1 MTPAG
6 EKIAS
11 MIRRGGPLP
20 FAEFMET
27 ALYDAEC
34 GYYTSGRKVFGREG
48 DFYTSEQLQPV
59 FGRLVA
65 SAAEKWKRE
74 CAGEFHLAE
83 WGAGRCEM
91 EEFLGGFN
99 YAAVDRGKDSAPAR
113 FEGAVLSNE
122 LFDALAVDAAKR
134 SQGAWRLMHVGL
146 EDGEFVWTEGE
157 ELAGEWLEYALR
169 AGGFIEEE
177 EAWIE
182 LPVSLNQMLAEIDS
196 RLVRGRIVA
205 VDYGYRER
213 ELRRFP
219 AGTLMAY
226 RKHQASSEV
235 LRNPGEQDIT
245 AHVPFTYLMESA
257 AAMGWRDGRLRTLS
271 QWIMEECGESGVER
285 AVEAESEAMRLKLRL
300 KLKTLLFGM
309 GESFRVAEWNKLA

>member
-6 EKIAS
+6 EKIAFL
-11 MIRRGGPLP
+11 IRRGGPLR

-27 ALYDAEC
+27 ALYDVEC

-48 DFYTSEQLQPV
+48 DFYTSEQIQPV

-65 SAAEKWKRE
+65 AAAEKWKQE

-83 WGAGRCEM
+83 WGAGRGEM
-91 EEFLGGFN
+91 EEQLGGFN
-99 YAAVDRGKDSAPAR
+99 YAAVDRGRDGAPLKL
-113 FEGAVLSNE
+113 EGAVFSNE

-134 SQGAWRLMHVGL
+134 SQGVWRLMRVGL

-169 AGGFIEEE
+169 AGSFIEDE

-182 LPVSLNQMLAEIDS
+182 LPVELRRMLAEIDS

-205 VDYGYRER
+205 VDYGYSER

-226 RKHQASSEV
+226 RKHRASCEV

-245 AHVPFTYLMESA
+245 AHVPLTYLMESA

-271 QWIMEECGESGVER
+271 QWILEECGESGVER
-285 AVEAESEAMRLKLRL
+285 AVAAESETEKLRLRL

>member
-11 MIRRGGPLP
+11 MIRRCGPLR

-48 DFYTSEQLQPV
+48 DFYTSEQIQPV

-65 SAAEKWKRE
+65 AAAETWRQQ
-74 CAGEFHLAE
+74 CAGEFRLVE
-83 WGAGRCEM
+83 WGAGRGEM
-91 EEFLGGFN
+91 EEQLGRFN
-99 YAAVDRGKDSAPAR
+99 YAAVDRGRNSAPAR
-113 FEGAVLSNE
+113 FEGAVFSNE

-134 SQGAWRLMHVGL
+134 SQGLWRLMRVGL
-146 EDGEFVWTEGE
+146 EDGQFVWMESE
-157 ELAGEWLEYALR
+157 ELEGEWLEYALR
-169 AGGFIEEE
+169 AGSFIEED
-177 EAWIE
+177 EALIE
-182 LPVSLNQMLAEIDS
+182 LPVSLKQMLAEIGG
-196 RLVRGRIVA
+196 RLVRGQIVA
-205 VDYGYRER
+205 VDYGYTER

-226 RKHQASSEV
+226 RKHQASCEV

-245 AHVPFTYLMESA
+245 AHVPFTYLLESA

-271 QWIMEECGESGVER
+271 QWIMEECGECGVEK
-285 AVEAESEAMRLKLRL
+285 AVEAESEAERVRLRL